1 MTALLVVWGVLAM
14 VCAQSPEAEVPAAG
28 RTGEALPANVE
39 LNGRYFREYLTDTGA
54 MLASPLHWTGTE
66 WMKAALVAGTAVS
79 LYSVDGDV
87 KREVQ
92 KNRTSWSDDTARGAR
107 LFGESA
113 YTLPAL
119 GAFYLYG
126 EFREDRKSS
135 ATALLGLESVVI
147 SGVFTTALKSLT
159 HRNRPNT
166 GHSADTWHGPRVS
179 SSNMSFP
186 SMHSASAFSL
196 ATVFATEYSDN
207 RYIPPVVY
215 GIATL
220 TALSRINDNEHWASD
235 VCFGSAVGFFT
246 ARTICGMHSGPKAT
260 VFPVIDGKYKG
271 FKLTCPY

>member
-1 MTALLVVWGVLAM
+1 MRQRPRLCRMTALLVVWGVLAM

-126 EFREDRKSS
+126 EFREDR
-135 ATALLGLESVVI
+135 SVLNELYER
-147 SGVFTTALKSLT
+147 TYP
-159 HRNRPNT
+159 RNA
-166 GHSADTWHGPRVS
+166 SKIYSKVS
-179 SSNMSFP
+179 NHVNIKFN
-186 SMHSASAFSL
+186 H
-196 ATVFATEYSDN
+196 Y
-207 RYIPPVVY
+207 
-215 GIATL
+215 
-220 TALSRINDNEHWASD
+220 
-235 VCFGSAVGFFT
+235 
-246 ARTICGMHSGPKAT
+246 
-260 VFPVIDGKYKG
+260 
-271 FKLTCPY
+271 